1 MSSAI
6 VVKGLIK
13 TFFIRA
19 PVSGFI
25 GTMKSLFS
33 PKISEQKAIDNI
45 SFEIKR
51 GEKVAFI
58 GPNGAGKSTTIKILT
73 GILYPSEGHV
83 EVLGLVPWQKR
94 DVLGFK
100 IGTVFGQRS
109 QLWYH
114 LPASD
119 SFSLLSKIYEIPKA
133 TYKKRLHEL
142 IAIFE
147 LEKLLAKPV
156 RQLSLGERMRC
167 ELCASLLH
175 KPEILFLDEPTIGL
189 DLNAKLQIR
198 TLLNRLSLEQ
208 KTTLFLTSH
217 DTADIEQVSERVL
230 ILDKGELIK
239 DSTIY
244 DLKKTYMRKKI
255 VTLITEEEK
264 ISFTIPGVTPLASP
278 PFHFICEIDLAIQP
292 IEKVI
297 QKALEVANVKDI
309 TIEDPSME
317 EIIRDVYAAK
327 V

>member
-1 MSSAI
+1 MSPAI
-6 VVKGLIK
+6 LVRGLSK
-13 TFFIRA
+13 TFFVRA
-19 PVSGFI
+19 PTSGI
-25 GTMKSLFS
+25 LATIKSLFC
-33 PKISEQKAIDNI
+33 PQIHEQKAIANI
-45 SFEIKR
+45 SFEITR
-51 GEKVAFI
+51 GEKIAFI

-73 GILYPSEGHV
+73 GILYPSDGHV
-83 EVLGLVPWQKR
+83 EVLGLIPWQKR
-94 DVLGFK
+94 TALGFK

-119 SFSLLSKIYEIPKA
+119 SFALLSKIYEIPQA
-133 TYKKRLHEL
+133 VYKKRLHEL
-142 IAIFE
+142 IDIFE

-198 TLLNRLSLEQ
+198 TLLNRLSLEH

-264 ISFTIPGVTPLASP
+264 ISLSLPGVQSLTSP
-278 PFHFICEIDLAIQP
+278 PFHCICEVDLAIQP

-297 QKALEVANVKDI
+297 QKALEIANVKDI

-317 EIIRDVYAAK
+317 EVIRDLYVSK
-327 V
+327 N